1 MGSDEIRYKEA
12 ITYALKV
19 SSLEKNSENGAME
32 LESWRRQ
39 RDKQRVHITFTM
51 LHDCCWLIGATRR
64 GKLTLVRSRCSD
76 AIYSKSHSGIWI
88 PEFLLFFQYAI
99 QLIWYIMVIIN
110 HLLWWFIK
118 FLSYLYLYI
127 TKYNIY
133 AWHEHLFEHPLG
145 VWNKRKWLHRPN
157 KCFCI

>member
-1 MGSDEIRYKEA
+1 
-12 ITYALKV
+12 
-19 SSLEKNSENGAME
+19 
-32 LESWRRQ
+32 
-39 RDKQRVHITFTM
+39 M
-51 LHDCCWLIGATRR
+51 LHDCCWLIGAIRR

-76 AIYSKSHSGIWI
+76 AIYSKPHSGIWI

-133 AWHEHLFEHPLG
+133 AWHEHLFEHPRGFGIRGSDCIGPINVSAFNL
-145 VWNKRKWLHRPN
+145 KLSEFRKYFPNIPCWLFKKSR
-157 KCFCI
+157 K